1 MNQTL
6 PHRDLFQNMPSYV
19 AIEDVILTKHSSAM
33 TNYPDSLRM
42 REMDEESIGTKI
54 GPSQA
59 KRLKEVRE

>member
-54 GPSQA
+54 GPS
-59 KRLKEVRE
+59 